1 MRKQGKTWVLRPKG
15 PIPKGV
21 RDELAARLLRH
32 VTKRWTGRV
41 RKVLLRFHGAYA
53 YVAVIEAANG
63 EKAQPHVCRYREE
76 GEVPLELC
84 RLGYLRSI
92 DRWAYAFFKYS
103 DECYAPSVVASG
115 SFLATPEQAFDC
127 AAGVYLHG

>member
-1 MRKQGKTWVLRPKG
+1 MRKQRRTWTLRPKG

-21 RDELAARLLRH
+21 REELADRLLRH
-32 VTKRWTGRV
+32 VARRWTGRV
-41 RKVLLRFHGAYA
+41 RKILLRFHGAYA
-53 YVAVIEAANG
+53 YIAAVEASKG
-63 EKAQPHVCRYREE
+63 ENLPSQVCRYVDE
-76 GEVPLELC
+76 GEVPVELC
-84 RLGYLRSI
+84 RLGYLASI

-115 SFLATPEQAFDC
+115 SFQATPEQAFDC